1 MVVCEGAGQAPLK
14 RELPLRQCLRGC
26 PQAVL
31 PHQRKKQTHTQCKR
45 AALARQRR
53 ALTSTVL
60 LQVPAQM
67 QAHDTSARGPG
78 APTSEV
84 LCDGLE
90 ARGGAVNEPGCV
102 VRTCPMHISVFELH
116 GNPCMQVL
124 LCTAMQNSPTNARW
138 IPAVAPRPVCTASR
152 HVGAGLHSSVRAH
165 ALSHQVTASTPVT
178 GPALGGRPG
187 ASLA

>member
-1 MVVCEGAGQAPLK
+1 MRYHSGSVCVAALRLFCLTRERCRHTPSAS
-14 RELPLRQCLRGC
+14 ELPL
-26 PQAVL
+26 
-31 PHQRKKQTHTQCKR
+31 
-45 AALARQRR
+45 
-53 ALTSTVL
+53 LTSDAPSPARFL

-78 APTSEV
+78 APTGEV
-84 LCDGLE
+84 LRDGLE

-124 LCTAMQNSPTNARW
+124 LCSTALQNSPTNERW

-152 HVGAGLHSSVRAH
+152 HAGAGLHSSVRSH
-165 ALSHQVTASTPVT
+165 ALSHQVTASTPDA

-187 ASLA
+187 ASPA